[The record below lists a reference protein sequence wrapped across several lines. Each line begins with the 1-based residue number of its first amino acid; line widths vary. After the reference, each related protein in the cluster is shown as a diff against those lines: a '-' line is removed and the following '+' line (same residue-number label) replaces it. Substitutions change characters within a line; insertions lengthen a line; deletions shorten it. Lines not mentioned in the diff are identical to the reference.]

1 MDINQSI
8 ISAGMTA
15 GHQSVYLRWTKG
27 EKKEHEAAFIY
38 EINFRF

>member
-27 EKKEHEAAFIY
+27 EKTRGGIY
-38 EINFRF
+38 L